1 MSSINFVN
9 VYWLFLIIPLILL
22 CVVPFVI
29 AVRREN
35 VNGHNV
41 ASLSIHVIMALLIAF
56 MAAGTFVQTVVT
68 RTQVIVV
75 ADVSYS
81 AEKNINVIDGYINDL
96 SKRLP
101 RNSQMAVVSFGKDY
115 ELTTKLGKKFSTV
128 KNAKVDKTETNI
140 TTALEYSGT
149 LFADDTIKRIVLI
162 TDGVQSDLRDNSS
175 LRRTVDALM
184 SNDIRVDAIYIDN
197 TISETLDEVQVTGVT
212 YNENTFVNHR
222 ERVTVNLK
230 SNKDVNGVKIFLDKN
245 GENFASVTEMLEKG
259 TAAFNF
265 DLDTSAAAENKYT
278 VRVETESDTNKL
290 NNTYSFIQNVSDET
304 GVLFLTQDEG
314 DLLRANELYSN
325 SNVNLDAYLVDR
337 TTTVPYSL
345 EDLCTYDEIVLS
357 NINISTINHAAAFID
372 SLDVAVRELGKSLV
386 TYGNTYVQGSD
397 NEILSKLDDMLPV
410 HFGNTNRNPKLY
422 TFVIDDSRS
431 MELNYKM
438 QIAKAASEKIINEI
452 LNETDYVCVIKFDSD
467 AQVMLTPQRLRN
479 KQSVID
485 LINNLDVRQGTVIG
499 SGLRRAYEYIAGFPF
514 AEKQLMLM
522 SDGLTYTDDPDNPLD
537 VVNDLVNSG
546 ISVSTIDVGRG
557 GEDSDPVKYP
567 EAYNAKTLL
576 QNIASRGNGGYYF
589 VGNDLN
595 NLNDVVFNQILG
607 DELKMVVEE
616 ATYVDI
622 KNPNDSVLNGMNT
635 TPKSYY
641 VGGYYNN
648 SSKSAADVVMTVKYE
663 DNFDVPL
670 YAYWNHGTGKVGSFS
685 SAFSGTWL
693 RGMSDDAKNLFQN
706 N

>member
-1 MSSINFVN
+1 
-9 VYWLFLIIPLILL
+9 
-22 CVVPFVI
+22 
-29 AVRREN
+29 
-35 VNGHNV
+35 
-41 ASLSIHVIMALLIAF
+41 
-56 MAAGTFVQTVVT
+56 
-68 RTQVIVV
+68 
-75 ADVSYS
+75 
-81 AEKNINVIDGYINDL
+81 
-96 SKRLP
+96 
-101 RNSQMAVVSFGKDY
+101 
-115 ELTTKLGKKFSTV
+115 
-128 KNAKVDKTETNI
+128 
-140 TTALEYSGT
+140 
-149 LFADDTIKRIVLI
+149 
-162 TDGVQSDLRDNSS
+162 
-175 LRRTVDALM
+175 
-184 SNDIRVDAIYIDN
+184 
-197 TISETLDEVQVTGVT
+197 
-212 YNENTFVNHR
+212 
-222 ERVTVNLK
+222 
-230 SNKDVNGVKIFLDKN
+230 
-245 GENFASVTEMLEKG
+245 
-259 TAAFNF
+259 
-265 DLDTSAAAENKYT
+265 SAAAENKYT

-325 SNVNLDAYLVDR
+325 SNVKLDAYLVDG

-345 EDLCTYDEIVLS
+345 EDLCAYDEIVLS

-397 NEILSKLDDMLPV
+397 NEILFKLDDMLPV

-514 AEKQLMLM
+514 AEKQLLLM

-576 QNIASRGNGGYYF
+576 QNIASRGNGGYYY

-616 ATYVDI
+616 ATYIDI
-622 KNPNDSVLNGMNT
+622 KNPNDLVLNGMNT

-670 YAYWNHGTGKVGSFS
+670 YAYWNHGTGKVASFS

-706 N
+706 NVMNTLKPSSDNDYPFIISTEIRGGFAHVEITTPNVHKSASAEVAVTLPDGSELSKASMVYNQSNAYYFDVALPMTGTYGINISYNYAGKNYNTKTNFDLPYFTEYDEFADYSVSTLVKAISVSGGYVSENGAFDIVNDENEVRIYTVSLIIPFAIATVVLFIVDIAVRKLKWEDITSFFRTLRSKRSGKGGKN